1 MENLQQLVDKLP
13 STLKE
18 YRTTVA
24 CGSIALLSGY
34 LLYKYQSRGRVSEK
48 WNKRYDFIVGK

>member
-1 MENLQQLVDKLP
+1 MENLQQLADKLP

-18 YRTTVA
+18 YKTTVA
-24 CGSIALLSGY
+24 YGSIALLSGY
-34 LLYKYQSRGRVSEK
+34 LLYKYQSRGRVREK